1 MLAAGKPRD
10 VVWCSL
16 CVTCSL
22 RVAWYALHHVLCLQ
36 RCLFACMLCCTVFC
50 IICCISVATLGPA
63 CSMLGAL
70 HVVCLACCTFPGAC
84 CSVVLRALC
93 CSVARC
99 VLSGASLFV
108 ACCGL
113 LAALLPVVLASL
125 DGCIFVE
132 RHLVRGIL
140 HAAIR
145 CMRLCM
151 QGEFDAAASFN
162 SLDSPCALA
171 ASGSPAAT

>member
-16 CVTCSL
+16 CVACSL
-22 RVAWYALHHVLCLQ
+22 RVAWYALHHVLCLHALSV
-36 RCLFACMLCCTVFC
+36 CLHVVCTVFC

-63 CSMLGAL
+63 CSMLCAL

-84 CSVVLRALC
+84 CSVALRALC
-93 CSVARC
+93 CRVACC
-99 VLSGASLFV
+99 VLSAASLFV

-113 LAALLPVVLASL
+113 LAVHVAALLHVVLASL
-125 DGCIFVE
+125 DGRIFAE

-140 HAAIR
+140 HVAVQAA
-145 CMRLCM
+145 LHT
-151 QGEFDAAASFN
+151 G
-162 SLDSPCALA
+162 
-171 ASGSPAAT
+171 TV